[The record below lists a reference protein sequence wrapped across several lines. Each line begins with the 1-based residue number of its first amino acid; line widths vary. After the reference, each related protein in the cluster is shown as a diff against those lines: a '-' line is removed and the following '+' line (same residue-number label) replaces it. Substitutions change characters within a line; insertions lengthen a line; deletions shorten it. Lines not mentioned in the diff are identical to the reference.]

1 MDRCNTILLFSSS
14 YPLRIIYNFLV
25 AYDIPANHAV
35 KLRVYLL
42 IYLPPFIHVDCLVLV
57 GCLDVA
63 IHIACACFLLIVVVV
78 MFIVSFSSN
87 LPLTT
92 KYIKLG
98 VDLVYKERGS
108 LYTLI

>member
-1 MDRCNTILLFSSS
+1 M
-14 YPLRIIYNFLV
+14 LRIINYNFLV
-25 AYDIPANHAV
+25 AYDIPTNHAV
-35 KLRVYLL
+35 KELVYLL
-42 IYLPPFIHVDCLVLV
+42 IYLPPFIHVDVLVLV
-57 GCLDVA
+57 LILDVA

-98 VDLVYKERGS
+98 VDLVYKYGGC
-108 LYTLI
+108 LYSALYNQNAFFLRPPV